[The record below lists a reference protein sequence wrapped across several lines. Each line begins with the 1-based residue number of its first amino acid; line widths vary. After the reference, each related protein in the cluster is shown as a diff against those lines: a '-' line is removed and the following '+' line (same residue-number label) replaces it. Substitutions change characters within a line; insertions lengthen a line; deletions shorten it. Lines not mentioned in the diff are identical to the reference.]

1 MRRPTE
7 RSALGLACWCVVGL
21 LLWLVAGGS
30 ARAGNPDLRWRTIE
44 TEHFFV
50 HYYATEEEAAERVAM
65 VAEQAYSELSVAWG
79 HRVFL
84 KIHITLTDNQD
95 TANGRATAV
104 PFPQITAY
112 ATAPEA
118 LSVLDAYDDWIDI
131 LITHELTHV
140 VHLDTVHGVS
150 RIANAIL
157 GFGVLGKI
165 TAPNLLQPRWII
177 EGVAS
182 EEESTFS
189 SQGRRYSAQFD
200 AFMRMAVHDGLFQS
214 IDQLSSGARIWPH
227 GSSVYLYG
235 LHFMHYINAQYGHDK
250 LRELSHVYG
259 GQLVPFGINRAIE
272 KVLGVDF
279 QQLFAEF
286 ERDTTRRFQ
295 AQIRRIRSRGLRQGR
310 RLTYS
315 GETTRYPFWSADDAQ
330 IYFYKAD
337 GHREEGLKRISA
349 AGGRIREG
357 RGIGRAGV
365 DVDVEHVIDIEDSAE
380 ASFIGATGDMV
391 FDMVGVYENR
401 YRWND
406 LYRYNGGDPKDA
418 EQLTFGLRASEPH
431 VSPDGRT
438 VVFRRNDVAQSRLA
452 FLDLASGDVEEV
464 EPLGKISQVFTPRFS
479 PDGKQVA
486 FSGWREGGYRDIYV
500 YDVASGT
507 TERITADRHMDNSPS
522 WSPDGHYL
530 LFSSDR
536 DGVYNIHA
544 YDVRTRELRQVS
556 NVLGGAFEPMVSHD
570 GTQIAYIGYS
580 AYGHDLWVMPFE
592 PQSWLPVLS
601 PISPLRMVDDP
612 KTPLAGGDGR
622 PPSLRS
628 RRYMPIKTMF
638 PRTLAPTALDVATTG
653 SGSALGI
660 ETGVQ
665 DIVGLHTL
673 VGNFNYLLPER
684 VPTGGVVYSFRRLF
698 PTFTVSFSRSYSR
711 RGSFTRYVYDHL
723 AEGADSY
730 RISGYRER
738 QTRVAVDMDLPIL
751 RHARHTADASFGY
764 SWARVTNLDA
774 SKASVDPNAPATTQP
789 EVGDFASVNM
799 RMTYSNEFDGSNRFS
814 YGAEQG
820 RSAAVSLSILDRH
833 LGGDYGD
840 LQASFSYREAFRMPW
855 RGHQSLVL
863 TLRGGAG
870 AGGVGRRGGFCV
882 GDYTYGTDVFRSLI
896 SRVGT
901 GAGGCSLLRG
911 YPGPNNPQSQSV
923 VAGRYFSVV
932 SMSYRLPIVDVDR
945 GIGSLPLFFQRV
957 GMIPFVDW
965 GNAWSGPPKLADFL
979 WSAGAAM
986 FFSFR
991 VGYVESITLGLQYAH
1006 GFDDKLGGNVFRAV
1020 VASGF

>member
-1 MRRPTE
+1 MPRNEWQVPRP
-7 RSALGLACWCVVGL
+7 A
-21 LLWLVAGGS
+21 LWLVTCWLVWLGWVGA
-30 ARAGNPDLRWRTIE
+30 AQAGNPDLRWRTLE
-44 TEHFFV
+44 TEHFYI

-65 VAEQAYSELSVAWG
+65 VAEKAYEELTLGWG
-79 HRVFL
+79 HPVFL
-84 KIHITLTDNQD
+84 KIHVTLSDNQD
-95 TANGRATAV
+95 TANGSATAV
-104 PFPQITAY
+104 PFPQIRAF

-118 LSVLDAYDDWIDI
+118 LSVLDAFDDWLDI

-165 TAPNLLQPRWII
+165 TSPNLLQPRWIV
-177 EGVAS
+177 EGVATM
-182 EEESTFS
+182 EESTHS

-200 AFMRMAVHDGLFQS
+200 AFMRMAVADGLFQH
-214 IDQLSSGARIWPH
+214 IDQISSGSRIWAH
-227 GSSVYLYG
+227 ISNVYLYG
-235 LHFMHYINAQYGHDK
+235 LHFMHYISARYGHDK
-250 LRELSHVYG
+250 LKELSHVYG
-259 GQLVPFGINRAIE
+259 GQFIPFGINRAVE

-279 QQLFAEF
+279 QELYAEF
-286 ERDTTRRFQ
+286 KADTTRRFQ
-295 AQIRRIRSRGLRQGR
+295 AQIRRIRGRGLRQGR

-315 GETTRYPFWSADDAQ
+315 GETTRYPLWSADDRY

-380 ASFIGATGDMV
+380 ASFIGATDDIV
-391 FDMVGVYENR
+391 FDMVGVYDYR
-401 YRWND
+401 YRYND

-418 EQLTFGLRASEPH
+418 EQLTFGLRATEPH

-438 VVFRRNDVAQSRLA
+438 VAFRRNDVAQSRLA
-452 FLDLASGDVEEV
+452 FLDLASGDVQEV
-464 EPLGKISQVFTPRFS
+464 APLGKISQVFTPRFS
-479 PDGKQVA
+479 PDGRTVV

-507 TERITADRHMDNSPS
+507 HDRVTADRYMDTSPA
-522 WSPDGHYL
+522 WSPDGRYI

-536 DGVYNIHA
+536 DGVFNIHA
-544 YDVRTRELRQVS
+544 YDVRTHELRQVS

-570 GTQIAYIGYS
+570 GKQIAYVGYS
-580 AYGHDLWVMPFE
+580 AYGHDLWVMPFD
-592 PQSWLPVLS
+592 PQDWLAALS
-601 PISPLRMVDDP
+601 PISPLGVVEDP
-612 KTPLAGGDGR
+612 KTPLPGSKGR
-622 PPSLRS
+622 PPFLKS

-638 PRTLAPTALDVATTG
+638 PRTLAPSALDVATTG
-653 SGSALGI
+653 AGSALGL
-660 ETGVQ
+660 ETGVA
-665 DIVGLHTL
+665 DVLGHHSL

-684 VPTGGVVYSFRRLF
+684 VPTGGVVYAFRRLF
-698 PTFTVSFSRSYSR
+698 PTFAVSFSRSFAR

-723 AEGADSY
+723 GEGAPSY
-730 RISGYRER
+730 RVSGYRER
-738 QTRVAVDMDLPIL
+738 QTRVAVDMDLPVL
-751 RHARHTADASFGY
+751 RHPRHSADASFGY
-764 SWARVTNLDA
+764 SWTRATNLDA
-774 SKASVDPNAPATTQP
+774 DKATIDPNAPVTSRP

-799 RMTYSNEFDGSNRFS
+799 RLSYSNESDGSNRFS

-820 RSAAVSLSILDRH
+820 RSAAVSVSILERD
-833 LGGDYGD
+833 LGGDFDD
-840 LQASFSYREAFRMPW
+840 LQAAFSYREAFRMPW

-882 GDYTYGTDVFRSLI
+882 GDYTYGTDVFRSLL

-911 YPGPNNPQSQSV
+911 YPGPNNPEGRGLI
-923 VAGRYFSVV
+923 AGRYFSVA
-932 SMSYRLPIVDVDR
+932 SLSYRLPLVDVDR
-945 GIGSLPLFFQRV
+945 GLGTLPIFFTRV

-979 WSAGAAM
+979 WSAGAAV

-991 VGYVESITLGLQYAH
+991 VGYLESITLGLQYAH
-1006 GFDDKLGGNVFRAV
+1006 GFDKALGSNVFRAI